1 MPHVTKKS
9 KKEQQY
15 TLSNEIVLCSKFPED
30 CQNFYMPEKEKQTYQ
45 LKQFGT
51 HNKDKDVSSK

>member
-1 MPHVTKKS
+1 MPDVTKKS

-30 CQNFYMPEKEKQTYQ
+30 CQNFYMPEKKADISAETIWY
-45 LKQFGT
+45 T
-51 HNKDKDVSSK
+51 